1 MVTEDLIAR
10 RGAVVHGA
18 ASADLP
24 STVVT
29 DQLVTGEPAE
39 LLPDDSRR
47 VGMSP
52 AAQTLLDFLA
62 ERIRAADDWR
72 VSRLT

>member
-1 MVTEDLIAR
+1 
-10 RGAVVHGA
+10 VVI
-18 ASADLP
+18 
-24 STVVT
+24 

-47 VGMSP
+47 VGMLP
-52 AAQTLLDFLA
+52 AVQTLLDFLA
-62 ERIRAADDWR
+62 ERIRAAGDWR